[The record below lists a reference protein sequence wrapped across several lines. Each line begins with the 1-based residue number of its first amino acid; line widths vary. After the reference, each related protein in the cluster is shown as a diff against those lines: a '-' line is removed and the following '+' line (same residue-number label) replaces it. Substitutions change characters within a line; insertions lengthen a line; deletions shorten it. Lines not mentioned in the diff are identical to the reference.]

1 MRTRTFVE
9 ELGMWLDLIIIYTDY
24 CESRDQLVRP
34 IKMEI
39 VIHVIRLNQSGNR
52 EKESSM
58 SGLIIS
64 TSRFKICLRF
74 F

>member
-1 MRTRTFVE
+1 
-9 ELGMWLDLIIIYTDY
+9 MWLDLIIIYTDY